1 MNIILSMMIS
11 GNCLF
16 VLYWMVKTVF
26 KNFFSFRAEDIL
38 LKICILLFVVPWP
51 IAIESVKAILLYFI
65 EIHEMGFTIEKETPL
80 VVISSDGFIQ
90 GNRNFNNI
98 FLFFFI
104 WLGITILLVAYEVRK
119 YRSFRKWLNDS
130 MYPCSDKNLQI
141 FLDEKRKKLNIKAS
155 VSLFWSSKSDMA
167 YTTGIWSP
175 VIVLPEGYSDEALR
189 LILLHELVHIKKGD
203 VFFQFLSLICQ
214 KLYWFNIFVYF
225 MKMAAD
231 KSMEFSCDE
240 IISEEMDYPMKV
252 QYVKLL
258 ISISYRQEKNDY
270 ASTFSKQGLF
280 MKERMGRIMKRE
292 KISRWRRNASVAAVC
307 IMTALSSI
315 PAWAGQRI
323 QILYT
328 DENNKMD
335 YLSGNESFSF
345 VVGKDG
351 MEVNENLQYQY
362 QFVTETG
369 EVYEVQLQEQVNPAC
384 NHVFQSGT
392 FSKHLLESDGG
403 CTIEYYEGK
412 RCSKCGYFVRGDFIK
427 EVSYAKCP
435 H

>member
-1 MNIILSMMIS
+1 
-11 GNCLF
+11 
-16 VLYWMVKTVF
+16 
-26 KNFFSFRAEDIL
+26 
-38 LKICILLFVVPWP
+38 
-51 IAIESVKAILLYFI
+51 
-65 EIHEMGFTIEKETPL
+65 MG
-80 VVISSDGFIQ
+80 
-90 GNRNFNNI
+90 
-98 FLFFFI
+98 
-104 WLGITILLVAYEVRK
+104 
-119 YRSFRKWLNDS
+119 
-130 MYPCSDKNLQI
+130 C
-141 FLDEKRKKLNIKAS
+141 
-155 VSLFWSSKSDMA
+155 
-167 YTTGIWSP
+167 
-175 VIVLPEGYSDEALR
+175 
-189 LILLHELVHIKKGD
+189 
-203 VFFQFLSLICQ
+203 
-214 KLYWFNIFVYF
+214 
-225 MKMAAD
+225 
-231 KSMEFSCDE
+231 
-240 IISEEMDYPMKV
+240 
-252 QYVKLL
+252 
-258 ISISYRQEKNDY
+258 
-270 ASTFSKQGLF
+270 
-280 MKERMGRIMKRE
+280 IMKRE

-369 EVYEVQLQEQVNPAC
+369 EIYEVQLQEQVNPAC

>member
-1 MNIILSMMIS
+1 
-11 GNCLF
+11 
-16 VLYWMVKTVF
+16 
-26 KNFFSFRAEDIL
+26 
-38 LKICILLFVVPWP
+38 
-51 IAIESVKAILLYFI
+51 
-65 EIHEMGFTIEKETPL
+65 
-80 VVISSDGFIQ
+80 
-90 GNRNFNNI
+90 
-98 FLFFFI
+98 
-104 WLGITILLVAYEVRK
+104 
-119 YRSFRKWLNDS
+119 
-130 MYPCSDKNLQI
+130 
-141 FLDEKRKKLNIKAS
+141 
-155 VSLFWSSKSDMA
+155 MA

-270 ASTFSKQGLF
+270 ASAFSKQGLF
-280 MKERMGRIMKRE
+280 MKERMGCIMKRE

-351 MEVNENLQYQY
+351 MEVNENLQYQ
-362 QFVTETG
+362 FAPICDRNRRD
-369 EVYEVQLQEQVNPAC
+369 L
-384 NHVFQSGT
+384 
-392 FSKHLLESDGG
+392 
-403 CTIEYYEGK
+403 
-412 RCSKCGYFVRGDFIK
+412 
-427 EVSYAKCP
+427 
-435 H
+435 